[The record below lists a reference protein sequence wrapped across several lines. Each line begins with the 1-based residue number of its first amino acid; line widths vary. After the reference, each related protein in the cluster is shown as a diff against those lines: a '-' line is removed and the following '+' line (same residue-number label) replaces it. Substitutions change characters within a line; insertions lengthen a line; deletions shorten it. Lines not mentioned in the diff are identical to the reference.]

1 MMNQF
6 IESLR
11 RLFNDSKV
19 SNGTLEKLLEEK
31 KINKQEYEYIISVKK
46 VV

>member
-1 MMNQF
+1 MNQF
-6 IESLR
+6 VESLA
-11 RLFNDSKV
+11 RLYKADKV
-19 SNGTLEKLLEEK
+19 DNKKLDELFASK

>member
-1 MMNQF
+1 MNQF
-6 IESLR
+6 VESLA
-11 RLFNDSKV
+11 RLYKADKINSKKLDELLSFN
-19 SNGTLEKLLEEK
+19 